1 MKKLQ
6 NPVQLGVIGA
16 PHGIKGEVRVK
27 PFTEDPLALGEYG
40 PLTTED
46 GATLTIR
53 SIRPAK
59 TVVVVRFKEVQ
70 DRNAAEALNGKALF
84 VEREA
89 LPDDLEEEE
98 FYHADLVGLRVQDE
112 MGEPIGQVIAV
123 HNFGAGDMLE
133 IRPQGG
139 HSAFIPFTK
148 LAVPTVDFENGIVT
162 IDRELAGLLDK
173 EEDAQH
179 PEERD
184 GPEADTK

>member
-40 PLTTED
+40 PLTVED

-70 DRNAAEALNGKALF
+70 DRNAAKALNGKALF

-133 IRPQGG
+133 IRLQGG

-162 IDRELAGLLDK
+162 VDRELAGLLDK

>member
-1 MKKLQ
+1 MTKLQ
-6 NPVQLGVIGA
+6 NPVQLGIIGA

-27 PFTEDPLALGEYG
+27 PFTEDPLALGKYG

-46 GATLTIR
+46 EMTLTIR

-59 TVVVVRFKEVQ
+59 TVVVVRFREVQ

-84 VEREA
+84 VERDA
-89 LPDDLEEEE
+89 LPDDLGEEE
-98 FYHADLVGLRVQDE
+98 FYHADLIGLHVQDE
-112 MGEPIGQVIAV
+112 TGERIGQIAAV

-133 IRPQGG
+133 IRPQGS
-139 HSAFIPFTK
+139 HSVFIPFTK
-148 LAVPTVDFENGIVT
+148 LAVPVINFDHGIVT

-173 EEDAQH
+173 EEDARH

-184 GPEADTK
+184 RPEADVK